1 MNVYDLLNER
11 NVPKLLVLNDGT
23 EVKTPEDF
31 EKRREEIKVI
41 LQEKEY
47 GLIPPKPD
55 HMRVEIVNEYENYAA
70 GCAVLRNLN
79 FIFEI
84 GEQEFSFRARSIT
97 PKGDGP
103 HPAFVH
109 LNFFYDVPN
118 KYQPTESI
126 INRGY
131 AIFTFD
137 YKDVTSDNDDFTTG
151 IAPYLVKSRRRSN
164 STSKIC
170 LWAWA
175 AMRVMDYIEIL
186 PEIDKENVA
195 VIGHSRLGKTALVA
209 GGFDERFKYVI
220 SNDSGMGGAAIT
232 RGKIGEDAEAI
243 TRVFPFWFCPW
254 YIDHA
259 EKSDMHDFDQ
269 HFLNALTVP
278 RHLMVGSAEDDKW
291 ADPTSEFL
299 GVLAVNEAYNLYGM
313 TGLKHDGELPTPEV
327 ALDEGDSHY
336 HMRRNLHYL
345 SIRDWDYYMNY
356 IDRFVK

>member
-1 MNVYDLLNER
+1 MNVYDLLKER
-11 NVPKLLVLNDGT
+11 NLPPLLVMKDGT

-31 EKRREEIKVI
+31 EKRREEIKTL

-47 GLIPPKPD
+47 GIMPPRPD
-55 HMRVEIVNEYENYAA
+55 HMRVEIVDEYANYAA
-70 GCAVLRNLN
+70 GRGVLRTLKL
-79 FIFEI
+79 IFEL
-84 GEQEFSFRARSIT
+84 GEKEFSFIAHSIT
-97 PKGDGP
+97 PKSEGP

-109 LNFFYDVPN
+109 INFYPEIPN
-118 KYQPTESI
+118 RYQPTESI

-131 AIFTFD
+131 AIFTFN
-137 YKDVTSDNDDFTTG
+137 YKDVASDNDDFTNG

-175 AMRVMDYIEIL
+175 AMRMMDYIEAL
-186 PEIDKENVA
+186 PEIDKDNVA

-220 SNDSGMGGAAIT
+220 SNDSGMSGAAIT
-232 RGKIGEDAEAI
+232 RGKVGEDAETI

-254 YIDHA
+254 FINHSDKS
-259 EKSDMHDFDQ
+259 EKHEFDQ

-278 RHLMVGSAEDDKW
+278 RHLMVGSAEEDVW

-299 GVLAVNEAYNLYGM
+299 GVLAVNEAYRLYGM
-313 TGLKHDGELPTPEV
+313 EGLRHGDELPKAEV
-327 ALDEGDSHY
+327 PLSDGDSHY
-336 HMRRNLHYL
+336 HMRADTHYL